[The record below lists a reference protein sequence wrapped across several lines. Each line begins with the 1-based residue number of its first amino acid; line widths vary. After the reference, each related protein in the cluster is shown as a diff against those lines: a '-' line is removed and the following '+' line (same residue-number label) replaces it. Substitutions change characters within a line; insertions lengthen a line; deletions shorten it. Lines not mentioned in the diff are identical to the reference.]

1 MLLFD
6 LMSTRLTADIEE
18 MSFIMWSKHLN
29 ERPAFRRSMF
39 LVGPSRRTAA
49 SSLQPA
55 QIHLIEMQK
64 RLMAWSFLS
73 MLLFC
78 VLDIVPQMTPVEH
91 WGSILLQVGEI
102 AIVVV
107 LFLQLSLIVL
117 ISCCNLTAPTRH

>member
-1 MLLFD
+1 
-6 LMSTRLTADIEE
+6 MSTRLTADIEE

-39 LVGPSRRTAA
+39 LVGPSRRTAV

-73 MLLFC
+73 VLLFC